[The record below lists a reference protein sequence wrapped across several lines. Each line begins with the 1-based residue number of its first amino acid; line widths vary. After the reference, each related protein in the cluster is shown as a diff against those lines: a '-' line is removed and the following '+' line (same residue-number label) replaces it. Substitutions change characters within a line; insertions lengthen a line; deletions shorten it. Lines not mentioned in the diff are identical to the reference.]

1 MSGFCVIL
9 PPPEYDQYGVLAR
22 LPYLR
27 RLIRQFEPM
36 LAGRRPLEPVPPGRS
51 SFLPLPKP
59 LLRCHSDK
67 TNIHSENVLFFIV
80 HVALSSLPNNCTK
93 SIKVL
98 QLKQCFGSG
107 MFIPDLNFF
116 HSGSRIRIKE
126 FKYFKLSELK
136 CDPDPDFYT
145 SRIPAQNGT
154 GSPIRNCVNK
164 LLS

>member
-1 MSGFCVIL
+1 MQSLNHWFCHQGYHFFFKNHWCPIL
-9 PPPEYDQYGVLAR
+9 PKVG
-22 LPYLR
+22 LR
-27 RLIRQFEPM
+27 SDTTLNQQINQRPNSA
-36 LAGRRPLEPVPPGRS
+36 AGY
-51 SFLPLPKP
+51 
-59 LLRCHSDK
+59 
-67 TNIHSENVLFFIV
+67 

-98 QLKQCFGSG
+98 QLKQCFRSG

-126 FKYFKLSELK
+126 FKYFKPNVVSKLSELK

-154 GSPIRNCVNK
+154 GSPIRNCVKK

>member
-1 MSGFCVIL
+1 MNGRCW
-9 PPPEYDQYGVLAR
+9 
-22 LPYLR
+22 
-27 RLIRQFEPM
+27 
-36 LAGRRPLEPVPPGRS
+36 RRPNSAAG
-51 SFLPLPKP
+51 
-59 LLRCHSDK
+59 
-67 TNIHSENVLFFIV
+67 N
-80 HVALSSLPNNCTK
+80 HVALSSLPNNCNK

-98 QLKQCFGSG
+98 QLKQCFGPK

-126 FKYFKLSELK
+126 FKYFKPNVVSKLSELK

-154 GSPIRNCVNK
+154 GSPIRNCVKK